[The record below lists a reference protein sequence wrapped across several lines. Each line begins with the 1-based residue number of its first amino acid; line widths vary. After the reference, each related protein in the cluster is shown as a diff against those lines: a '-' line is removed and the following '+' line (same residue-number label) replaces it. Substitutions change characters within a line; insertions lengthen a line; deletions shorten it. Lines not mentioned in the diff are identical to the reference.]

1 MKRVSFEEIH
11 NGSFP
16 IVDIKNAGFDLIV
29 STSDGQELR
38 IENGLTDLVTNRA
51 KITFANGSVVDYK
64 SLIEKFIVDKESI
77 KTLDINFVGDSEK
90 SLAADKEGTGVKEG
104 AINEVTLALKE
115 ILDAAESSNFEEN
128 SPELSEEEIQAALK
142 KAIEDAKATKEV
154 SELEDEKPTSDE
166 SAEEAEE
173 EEEKSKNTSSS
184 EAKEQAEQ
192 NSDQLEDMKNDLK
205 VEKVD
210 PNDNTSKLTGEYETP
225 PPVENNNSSSNSG
238 KYDTE
243 GEPKEEETYEFKV
256 SLKADSDSGSKGDFI
271 TNVGEPVFAGTG
283 IPTSVVT
290 ININGVDYSTTVDGE
305 GNWVLPPI
313 PKLDEGE
320 YSYSAK
326 DTAGNKVSGTLVID
340 QTNTLTHDLQNDTG
354 VSDSDNITQDSRLV
368 FVGKTDAGAEV
379 VLKINGKE
387 YKATANA
394 NGDYTVKVTDSLPDN
409 TFDYEIISTDVAG
422 NEVSEA
428 GKVTVDTKIDAS
440 VALSE
445 ENDSGAS
452 NNDGITNHNEDI
464 TFVGKIE
471 QGATAFFH
479 FNGIKY
485 PVQIQE
491 DGSWSVTIPT
501 LLDDKSYDYKLEVT
515 DLAGNHEVISGQ
527 IVVDTTT
534 SVSGGLD
541 KASDTGKFN
550 NDGITMDTKPYFSG
564 EGEPKAT
571 VVVTI
576 NNRDYQTVVGSDG
589 KWKLQVTNELP
600 EGELPYTIVITDL
613 AGNKHEIGDKIVV
626 DTGVTVTAD
635 LQTDTGISDSDNI
648 TNNKNNVIVGKTEE
662 GASATITI
670 TGLNGGKP
678 FPLEVNPDGTFSFET
693 GDLPDSTYEYTIHV
707 TDKAGNEASLKQ
719 SFTVDTTTFVEG
731 GLDAAS
737 DSGKSNSDSITNID
751 KPTISGRGEPKSA
764 IILKINDKEYS
775 AKVSSDGR
783 WAIDIT
789 EPLPNGLVK
798 YEVIATDVAGNTAS
812 FEKSL
817 TVDTKA
823 PANVTISLDNDSGE
837 SNTDWIT
844 SSRQPKISGTVEVGA
859 SVVLVVDGRTFDSES
874 GVRVEN
880 GTWSFTYPDE
890 LSDGTFDVKVVA
902 TDTAGNDF
910 IIEKE
915 IVIDGTTHISGGLDS
930 ASDSGASNSDKV
942 TNVNN
947 PVFKG
952 LSEENSQVKLNVG
965 GKDYVVKSDD
975 QGQWSIQVDEL
986 SEGSHVVTMTVTD
999 IAGNTKTINET
1010 IVIDTTDPVE
1020 STISLK
1026 NDSGESAS
1034 DFITK
1039 NNVPSLQGQAEPESS
1054 VEIIVRFQNGEEYKY
1069 KEPDIVVDKQTGE
1082 WSFVSPI
1089 KYPDGSHEISVLSTD
1104 AAGNTSEK
1112 SQTIIVDTQIE
1123 LTSQLDPL
1131 SDSGDK
1137 GDRVTNNQT
1146 PTIKGTGTAGD
1157 TVTLTING
1165 NSYSS
1170 IIGEDGEWSITV
1182 SDTLP
1187 HSPDQAYEYKVVVVD
1202 VAGNTTSRTD
1212 RIFIDTETKVSGGLD
1227 STSDS
1232 AAIDG
1237 ITNDNTPKFS
1247 GEAEPSAIVVL
1258 EIDGKTFETVAD
1270 ERGRWSIQLNT
1281 ALSDNDYPYTITAT
1295 DKAGNT
1301 HDISDV
1307 ITVDTKTSVSGGLD
1321 PNSDSGSADGLT
1333 NINKPFFSG
1342 KGEVGST
1349 VTVTINGK
1357 DYQGLVDENNNWKIQ
1372 ITDALPDDGYT
1383 YQIVAV
1389 DVAGNKAT
1397 LPEGTIQIDTK
1408 TQVSGGL
1415 AAGFD
1420 SGSSDSDRLTKF
1432 DSPKFS
1438 GSGEVGGT
1446 VTITIDGRQYSA
1458 QVDSTGQWEIEG
1470 IHNLSDGKHP
1480 YEISIVD
1487 AAGNKETIKTDLTV
1501 DTTPPEFTP
1510 AKLEKDT
1517 GSKDNDMITKEGQL
1531 VFVGRVAEV
1540 GTTIEL
1546 SIDGK
1551 VFRTPN
1557 DISIEPDGSWRLE
1570 LPEALAENLNG
1581 YNFKITY
1588 TDSAGNPAVQG
1599 GKVIVDTTNSITGGL
1614 SVSSDSGDKGDKT
1627 TNITKPTISGH
1638 TEANAKITLLID
1650 NNEYS
1655 TFADS
1660 DGNWSIQVGHN
1671 LSDKTHQYTVIS
1683 EDIAGNR
1690 VEFNDEVTIDTAASS
1705 LSSIFLDND
1714 SNINGD
1720 WISKN
1725 ADPQWSGTLEKGT
1738 ELTITIVGAGKT
1750 IVLRSPD
1757 DFSVDAEGNWTA
1769 SLGQNLDNSK
1779 YKVTFDAVDRAGNPS
1794 SITHDLEIDTSIT
1807 LSGGLSATSD
1817 SGESSSDQITS
1828 NNTPLFRGEGESG
1841 AVVTLS
1847 INDTEYSATV
1857 DADGRWSINIINEIP
1872 DGVYPVEISIK
1883 DTAGNEKSLPVT
1895 NVTIDTT
1902 DPVIESVKMT
1912 TDTGSSADDGITKES
1927 SPAFVG
1933 KTEPNTKVVFE
1944 IAGQRYEIPE
1954 SSIDSEGNW
1963 SFSLPIELPDNSYS
1977 WRVVVTDKA
1986 GNTSEQSGNIK
1997 IDTVNTLTG
2006 GLAKSSD
2013 TGSSFTDKL
2022 TNDKNPKFE
2031 GTTEAKAEVT
2041 IRFSDGTEYKT
2052 IAGDDGSW
2060 SIDVT
2065 DALTHGRHE
2074 YEITSVDTAGN
2085 DKSIKSFVD
2094 IDLEAPN
2101 VTINLVNDTG
2111 SSSTDG
2117 ITKSRTPI
2125 FNGTSEA
2132 GASIELTI
2140 NNITYG
2146 EPAVK
2151 VNANGEWSF
2160 VLPIEL
2166 DDGEY
2171 RIDVVAI
2178 DQAGNRT
2185 EETLNIEIDNSVF
2198 LNANLKASSDTGADS
2213 TDGITSDQTPEYE
2226 GSADAGSTI
2235 TFTVNG
2241 KSYTAISDENERW
2254 ELAITDPL
2262 PEGNHTITIT
2272 VEDKAGNTKS
2282 FQDEI
2287 TIDRTAELSGGL
2299 DASSDTGISN
2309 SDKITSDKSPLFT
2322 GLSEKGAVVT
2332 VTINGVSQSVEV
2344 KDDKSWAIQWDTD
2357 LLDGRHKIEFS
2368 VLDIAGNTSSFIEYV
2383 TVDTNKPDVPKVT
2396 LVNDTGLDL
2405 SDNITNQ
2412 NRPELAGVVE
2422 DGERV
2427 TLIIDSVTY
2436 RSPDDI
2442 TINESGEWS
2451 FRVPVNLDD
2460 KEHPYTV
2467 IVEDLA
2473 GNKNQVNGSVT
2484 VDTKFTMTYELDTE
2498 SDSGIKGD
2506 FKTNIQTPI
2515 FKGQAENGAK
2525 ITIEINSKTYEV
2537 IANEDGSWELTI
2549 DTPLPHGDHNYV
2561 IKGVD
2566 KAGNEADFKGKI
2578 SIDIETELR
2587 GGLDESSN
2595 SGDKSDLI
2603 TNSEVIKFSGTGEAG
2618 SKLTISI
2625 GGKTYESS
2633 VDAYGRWE
2641 FTVPDALEEGSFP
2654 YEIISID
2661 AAGNEAKL
2669 ADTIEIDRTNF
2680 VSAELKEGSDSGV
2693 SSSDNI
2699 TNVQRPTFVGSTQPN
2714 SEVKLIINGSITYTI
2729 DVNEDGS
2736 FEFQIPSEL
2745 LAGNYN
2751 YVFESVDAAGNK
2763 VEDTGLLVI
2772 DTFAEISGDLDA
2784 SSNSGDKGDHKT
2796 SDKTPTFSG
2805 EGEVDAQVF
2814 ITINEK
2820 EYEAIVGEDGLW
2832 SITVPEADALEDDVY
2847 SYTIK
2852 TIDVAGNV
2860 STIKKSIEIDSVV
2873 TLTAEMIADTG
2884 HDNKDGITSDT
2895 QPTFVG
2901 TMEIGA
2907 AISITVNNVTYNQSN
2922 GININP
2928 DGTWRFTVPAK
2939 DALPDGSFPWV
2950 VNIIDAAGNTAS
2962 VEGVVVVDTTDP
2974 NELTVELT
2982 NGSVADQSISKF
2994 PKPEF
2999 GGRIEV
3005 GTQLEVRVNGKLQP
3019 SNLITLDD
3027 EGNWTF
3033 VAGEVLEDND
3043 YIFEFTST
3051 DDAGNSQ
3058 TIRHNLTIDTST
3070 TVEGGLDAS
3079 TNSGGKNDL
3088 KTNSEA
3094 LKFSGV
3100 GEEGSVVQITI
3111 NSQTYETTV
3120 LGDGTWSFVMTE
3132 ALPEGFFEYHIVA
3145 TDKAGNTAELSD
3157 TIEIDRTNVIT
3168 VSMDTDSDSGSDN
3181 SDNLTNVKQPTISGS
3196 TQMNSTV
3203 QLIVNGTDTYD
3214 IEVGADGSFSFTFPE
3229 ELIDGSYS
3237 FEFISTDDA
3246 GNVAKENGSFVIDT
3260 VSELTGGLDSAS
3272 NSGDKTDK
3280 LTNFN
3285 KPTFSGSAEEGSE
3298 ITLKINEKEYQL
3310 TVGADK
3316 TWSITLPESDKLDDD
3331 TYQYTILA
3339 TDRAGNTSRIE
3350 SEVTIDTVVELT
3362 ANMTT
3367 DTGYSPTD
3375 GKTQE
3380 KNPSWSGTMEV
3391 GAAISITVN
3400 NKTYDSK
3407 SGITVN
3413 QDGTWSFTLPAED
3426 ALSDGDYLWVV
3437 NITDDAGNEN
3447 KVSKILTVDT
3457 TAPTDLTVEL
3467 TNGSVSDQ
3475 NITSTKIPSFGGLS
3489 EAGTQIKVKIDGVNQ
3504 PDSLVTVNPDGTWQF
3519 VAGEEMSDGN
3529 YLFEFISIDAAGNRQ
3544 VIKHDLEIDTS
3555 TEVTGRLDSST
3566 NTGTTTD
3573 QITKSEDIKFSG
3585 EGESGSKIE
3594 IEIGSKT
3601 YETVV
3606 GENGKWSFM
3615 LPDRLEEGVFEYV
3628 ITATDKA
3635 GNTDTDQG
3643 QIEVD
3648 RTNTIDVAFKDG
3660 SDSADKT
3667 DGITNVK
3674 QPTFVGTTQSGST
3687 VTLIING
3694 STSHNVSI
3702 NPDGTFEFQIPEA
3715 LDDGNF
3721 TYEFIS
3727 VDVAGNRVTE
3737 GGSFVVDTVSELTW
3751 ELSSDS
3757 DSGVSG
3763 DKKTN
3768 DQAPTFEGLAEV
3780 GSQVTLEINGKQ
3792 YTVTA
3797 GADKSWSIEIP
3808 EADKLPAGKWDY
3820 TITSVDKAGNPKVI
3834 EDYVTIDINSFVT
3847 AELINDTGSDG
3858 SDGITQSS
3866 IPQWRGTMEKGSSIT
3881 LTINNKT
3888 YTATNGIVVNSDG
3901 TWAFT
3906 LPSADELA
3914 DNKYEWVVRVVD
3926 EAGNEAEHRDFITV
3940 DTQDPTE
3947 LTVKLLNGTVDD
3959 TSISGEESPR
3969 FGGNSEAG
3977 TTIAVKVN
3985 GALQPESLITTNPDG
4000 TWNFEVGAGLDD
4012 GDYVFEFISTDTA
4025 GNSQSVKHELEID
4038 TVTTVTGGLSST
4050 SDLGDKNN
4058 DGVTSSK
4065 ELVFKGTGEPDAK
4078 IVLLI
4083 DGRTFETVVGADKSW
4098 TIDVG
4103 ELDGSNNNRYD
4114 YTITATDK
4122 AGNEATETNF
4132 IIVDTVAPT
4141 KPTFTLDASSDTS
4154 TAGDWITK
4162 SESIVING
4170 VGEPDSELTIKIGS
4184 NTYDLV
4190 VPANGQWTLDLANYP
4205 EGTHKI
4211 TVTSKDLAGNVAS
4224 HEETLVVDRSINLE
4238 GRLDKDSDTGASS
4251 TDNYTKTERPVFS
4264 GSSDPRAVI
4273 TVTIKM
4279 SDGSTINLDAVADE
4293 TGLWKTDPNQY
4304 GADLVDGTYEYTVHA
4319 IDDAGNETS
4328 FNDSFIVDRTISMT
4342 LKLDDSTNSS
4352 DTGDL
4357 LTNFNKPRFS
4367 GVGQPNDKITVWVEN
4382 SSGEV
4387 VETISSTVASNGSWT
4402 ADVQSTLSDG
4412 DYKITA
4418 QAVDKAGNSVAHE
4431 INITIDRTPPTVLE
4445 GGLDDSANTGS
4456 LNDNITKNNVLKFS
4470 GQVEAGCTV
4479 NIVIGGKTYKA
4490 IVNPD
4495 GSWSYQMTEETPDGN
4510 HPYTIVATDPAGNST
4525 EISKSVTVDR
4535 TINFTGALEQSSDTG
4550 EDATDYI
4557 TKETRPVFAGS
4568 TDPLSTVVVRLNTVP
4583 AKTISVQADADGN
4596 FSINLGDLF
4605 GVGAQIPEGDHSLTF
4620 IATDPAGNE
4629 DSFSKTLV
4637 VDTTKPLG
4645 LTVELSD
4652 GSDSNI
4658 KGDFITNDNTPVI
4671 GGKVEVDGISL
4682 KVQIDG
4688 KNYDVDIN
4696 PDGTWQFA
4704 VPEREDGTHPIKVIA
4719 EDKAGNR
4726 NVIQKDL
4733 VIDTQI
4739 PDEITGRLSAS
4750 SDKGQYINDGVT
4762 NINQNLSFD
4771 GQAEVD
4777 ASVVLV
4783 LSGKTYTAA
4792 VDATGHW
4799 DVTIPDLI
4807 PDGSYTA
4814 EVRVTD
4820 KAGNMG
4826 VKSIRFEVDTIKP
4839 EMSDIKLK
4847 PEDDTGF
4854 DNTDGITNVAN
4865 PTIVGSAST
4874 DTAKVWI
4881 TIDGTSK
4888 SYDAVINPDGS
4899 WSAKL
4904 SNIGEG
4910 EFTYT
4915 VHAVDVAGNTNES
4928 TGHAITVDT
4937 RNNVDGRLDEGSDS
4951 GASSSDGI
4959 TNVQR
4964 PTFSGTTDRGNQVF
4978 LEVKNSSG
4986 DTVYSDSKQVDGTD
5000 FSFTVGSNLYDGDYT
5015 WSIIAVDKAGNAVP
5029 DEGSFTIDTS
5039 SYVTAGL
5046 SSASDTGQKG
5056 DNITNLKNPILSGD
5070 AEDSS
5075 VITVNVTGNFGGS
5088 VSTKT
5093 YTAKANAA
5101 GTWTL
5106 TIPDS
5111 VTDGRY
5117 TYQVTAVDKAGNTSR
5132 PFDGQFDVDRTPPSV
5147 EGSIV
5152 TDSGDPADKITNG
5165 VQTGDKKGHL
5175 DFAGTTSGGATKIIL
5190 TIAGR
5195 TYNIAPN
5202 PDGTWEFVVPDKIS
5216 DGKYT
5221 YTFVAEDTAGN
5232 KSDPYT
5238 DEVTVDTTID
5248 GMATLAQESDSGEQ
5262 GDNLTNKTKPIISGS
5277 GEAGLSINAT
5287 ISGGGL
5293 TNFSLGSIQADT
5305 EGKWTLNIGNY
5316 ISAGLSD
5323 GAYTVT
5329 LSATDKAGNTGDFTY
5344 RFNVDTTPPVVNLN
5358 KYNSSEVTTDKP
5370 KISGS
5375 GEVGATVVLVIDGE
5389 TFSTKVASNGQWE
5402 FSGAEM
5408 PSFPDGAVEYH
5419 VYATD
5424 KAGNRSENVNDVVT
5438 INTGTFVEG
5447 ALDETTDTGA
5457 LSTDGITQNR
5467 TPAFKG
5473 NGEAGGEITVEIRD
5487 ASGTV
5492 IRTYTTTVARNG
5504 VWEVVV
5510 PADQPLKD
5518 GVYSYQIKI
5527 VDSTGNE
5534 AFVEEKDLVI
5544 DNSVAIESIRGWS
5557 GSWGGKQYG
5566 DTWYLASHDNQI
5578 RGVLAGKEKG
5588 AEIKVVI
5595 NGQEYVGVSDK
5606 NGNFNITLNL
5616 KDGVYDA
5623 KVYVSDLAGNTTE
5636 SSIKIDVDSVSEWT
5650 LNNDDDVTGDPKNW
5664 VVATSRPTF
5673 SGTNDADNGQRVQVN
5688 LYGDTELTFEGV
5700 VTGGTWSVVPNKDI
5714 PDGTYSYRIIYWEKS
5729 GRWVEERGTII
5740 VDTVNE
5746 VMTVSDL
5753 DKVTDAEG
5761 NWTATKVT
5769 GFGEPHASI
5778 TVTLNGVEYTTKVS
5792 TSGKW
5797 SIDLPIT
5804 ENGSFNFN
5812 VNSKDRAG
5820 NEVNLSDN
5828 PDNKLVVDFID
5839 NLSVDVEE
5847 GGAFN
5852 PTDNPLTGKGDAGN
5866 SLRIEITDEHGN
5878 VIVRYAA
5885 VNSDGTWSINL
5896 SDLADGQYSVK
5907 VIASSNW
5914 GEKEIT
5920 TTISVDKTPPVIED
5934 VELDTDTGFD
5944 PNDGVT
5950 SIKSPTFS
5958 GKVEAGSSE
5967 VTLTIGGV
5975 TYKSGEHFVLRE
5987 DGTWSFTVPVE
5998 LPDGEHIYKVT
6009 VSDAVGNE
6017 SSMSDKVVIQSQA
6030 PVISDITIE
6039 GGNDAGGS
6047 IVTNNERPELSGR
6060 IDSNLVKVFITIGSV
6075 TFESGKDFL
6084 IMADGTWKI
6093 ELPEGLG
6100 EGEHSVQIRAESASG
6115 MVNDETIY
6123 FEIDVTPPQ
6132 GTGALDAT
6140 DNSFGAEGVITNS
6153 SPVFSGDGE
6162 VGATVQVNIGNRVYK
6177 SVVGN
6182 DGKWVLEVPDVLP
6195 DDKYLYFIEMFDAAG
6210 NKTQIDYDM
6219 FRIDST
6225 PPAIESVQLDTDTG
6239 VDGSDGVTAT
6249 RTPTFSGKVEAGASE
6264 VTFTIG
6270 DVTYKSGEHFVLNSD
6285 GTWSFTVPVEL
6296 EDREYTYEVVA
6307 KDQYGNETT
6316 ESYTVTI
6323 DATKPIFTDMAIQG
6337 GNNIDGTLVTSTPQ
6351 PELSGRIDIESSKL
6365 TITIGSVTY
6374 ESGTDFHVFP
6384 DGTWKILLPEGLP
6397 EGNQIVTVRGETES
6411 GAVTEETFEFEI
6423 DVTPPEGT
6431 GLLDASANEFA
6442 GEDTIINGRPVFTGT
6457 GEVGATV
6464 TITIASKPYSAVVGE
6479 DGNWSLEVSDTLAD
6493 NQYVYEIE
6501 MTDRAGNTAQV
6512 GYGMVT
6518 VDSTAA
6524 PVAPETTTPDP
6535 MNSDVSFVSGEG
6547 VVSGTGDFGEIIELS
6562 IQDASQTYT
6571 YSAEV
6576 DFEGNWSIAIPET
6589 LEVGS
6594 YTYSVSKTDLQGDSA
6609 VVQQG
6614 SMTVTAPEQPAD
6626 EGSAIEVTQ
6635 ANDELL
6641 LSGFADPDT
6650 EVFITADGIESSVMA
6665 SETGAWSAPVSADAT
6680 DVSVQMTE
6688 DGKLVTETV
6697 DTSTATAPESSE
6709 PNMATVSGG
6718 YETEEPMDDTMY

>member
-1 MKRVSFEEIH
+1 MKRVSFVEIH
-11 NGSFP
+11 NGSLS

-77 KTLDINFVGDSEK
+77 KTLDINFVGDSDK
-90 SLAADKEGTGVKEG
+90 SLAADKEGTGIKEG

-115 ILDAAESSNFEEN
+115 ILDATESSNFEEN
-128 SPELSEEEIQAALK
+128 SPELSEEEILDALK
-142 KAIEDAKATKEV
+142 KAIEDAKASKEV
-154 SELEDEKPTSDE
+154 SELEDDKPASDE
-166 SAEEAEE
+166 GTEETEE

-184 EAKEQAEQ
+184 EAKEQAKQ

-205 VEKVD
+205 VEKVE
-210 PNDNTSKLTGEYETP
+210 PNDNTSKLTGEYDTP
-225 PPVENNNSSSNSG
+225 PPVESNNSSSSSG
-238 KYDTE
+238 KFDTE
-243 GEPKEEETYEFKV
+243 GEPKEEDTYEFKV
-256 SLKADSDSGSKGDFI
+256 SLNADSDSGSKGDFI
-271 TNVGEPVFAGTG
+271 TNVGEPVFVGTG
-283 IPTSVVT
+283 IPASIVT
-290 ININGVDYSTTVDGE
+290 ITINDVDYSTTVDGE

-320 YSYSAK
+320 YSYRAK
-326 DTAGNKVSGTLVID
+326 DTVGNKVNGTLVID

-379 VLKINGKE
+379 VLIINGKE
-387 YKATANA
+387 YKTTANA

-452 NNDGITNHNEDI
+452 NSDGITNHNENI

-471 QGATAFFH
+471 QGATAILH

-491 DGSWSVTIPT
+491 DGSWSVTIPN

-527 IVVDTTT
+527 IVIDTIT

-550 NDGITMDTKPYFSG
+550 NDGITMVTKPYFSG
-564 EGEPKAT
+564 EGEPKADI
-571 VVVTI
+571 VVTI
-576 NNRDYQTVVGSDG
+576 NNRDYQTVVDSDG

-600 EGELPYTIVITDL
+600 EGEFPYTIVITDL

-635 LQTDTGISDSDNI
+635 LQTDTGISDSDTI
-648 TNNKNNVIVGKTEE
+648 TKNKNNVIVGKTEE

-670 TGLNGGKP
+670 TGLNGGRH
-678 FPLEVNPDGTFSFET
+678 FPMEVSPDGTFSFET

-719 SFTVDTTTFVEG
+719 SFTVDTITFVEG
-731 GLDAAS
+731 GLDSDS
-737 DSGKSNSDSITNID
+737 DSGRSNTDSITNIN
-751 KPTISGRGEPKSA
+751 KPTISGQGEPKST

-783 WAIDIT
+783 WTIDIT
-789 EPLPNGLVK
+789 DPLPDGLIK
-798 YEVIATDVAGNTAS
+798 YEVIATDVAGNTAN

-817 TVDTKA
+817 TIDTKA
-823 PANVTISLDNDSGE
+823 PTNVSMNLDNDSGE
-837 SNTDWIT
+837 STTDWIT
-844 SSRQPKISGTVEVGA
+844 NNRQPKISGTVEVGS

-880 GTWSFTYPDE
+880 GTWSFIYPDE
-890 LSDGTFDVKVVA
+890 LLDGTFDVKVVA
-902 TDTAGNDF
+902 TDVAGNDF

-915 IVIDGTTHISGGLDS
+915 IVIDGVTHISGGLDS
-930 ASDSGASNSDKV
+930 ESDSGVSNSDKV
-942 TNVNN
+942 TNINN
-947 PVFKG
+947 PVFRG
-952 LSEENSQVKLNVG
+952 LSEENSQVRLNVD

-975 QGQWSIQVDEL
+975 QGQWSIQVDKL

-1010 IVIDTTDPVE
+1010 IVIDTINPVE

-1039 NNVPSLQGQAEPESS
+1039 NNIPSLQGQAEPDSS

-1069 KEPDIVVDKQTGE
+1069 KDSDVVINNQTGE
-1082 WSFVSPI
+1082 WSFISPI
-1089 KYPDGSHEISVLSTD
+1089 RYPDGRHEIFVISTD
-1104 AAGNTSEK
+1104 LAGNTSEK

-1137 GDRVTNNQT
+1137 GDRVTNVQT

-1157 TVTLTING
+1157 KVTITING
-1165 NSYSS
+1165 NTYFTN
-1170 IIGEDGEWSITV
+1170 IGEDGQWSIKV
-1182 SDTLP
+1182 SDALP

-1202 VAGNTTSRTD
+1202 LAGNTTYRTD

-1227 STSDS
+1227 SASDS
-1232 AAIDG
+1232 AEIDG
-1237 ITNDNTPKFS
+1237 ITNDNKPKFS
-1247 GEAEPSAIVVL
+1247 GDAEPSAVVVL
-1258 EIDGKTFETVAD
+1258 EIDGKTFQTVAD
-1270 ERGRWSIQLNT
+1270 DRGRWSIQLNT
-1281 ALSDNDYPYTITAT
+1281 ALSDNDYPYTITAR

-1307 ITVDTKTSVSGGLD
+1307 ITIDTKTSVSGGLD
-1321 PNSDSGSADGLT
+1321 PSSDSGIADGLT

-1342 KGEVGST
+1342 KGEIGSK

-1372 ITDALPDDGYT
+1372 ISDALPDNEYT
-1383 YQIVAV
+1383 YQINAV
-1389 DVAGNKAT
+1389 DIAGNKAS
-1397 LPEGTIQIDTK
+1397 LPEGAIQIDTK

-1420 SGSSDSDRLTKF
+1420 SGISDSDRLTKF
-1432 DSPKFS
+1432 DSPNFS
-1438 GSGEVGGT
+1438 GSGEAGGI

-1458 QVDSTGQWEIEG
+1458 QVDSTGRWNIEG

-1480 YEISIVD
+1480 YEISIID

-1517 GSKDNDMITKEGQL
+1517 GLKDNDMITKEGQL
-1531 VFVGRVAEV
+1531 VFVGWVAEV
-1540 GTTIEL
+1540 ETTIEL

-1557 DISIEPDGSWRLE
+1557 DISIEPDGSWRLG

-1588 TDSAGNPAVQG
+1588 TDAAGNPAFQG

-1614 SVSSDSGDKGDKT
+1614 NVSSDSGYKGDKI
-1627 TNITKPTISGH
+1627 TNITKPMISGH
-1638 TEANAKITLLID
+1638 TDANAKITLLID

-1655 TFADS
+1655 TFSDG

-1683 EDIAGNR
+1683 EDVAGNR
-1690 VEFNDEVTIDTAASS
+1690 VELNDEVTIDTAASS

-1714 SNINGD
+1714 SNIKGD

-1725 ADPQWSGTLEKGT
+1725 ADPQWSGTIEKGA

-1750 IVLRSPD
+1750 IMLRSPD
-1757 DFSVDAEGNWTA
+1757 DFSVDSEGNWMA
-1769 SLGQNLDNSK
+1769 SLGQNLEDSK

-1794 SITHDLEIDTSIT
+1794 SITHNLEIDTSIT
-1807 LSGGLSATSD
+1807 VSGGLSADSD

-1828 NNTPLFRGEGESG
+1828 INTPIFRGEGESG

-1847 INDTEYSATV
+1847 INDTEYSTKV
-1857 DADGRWSINIINEIP
+1857 DVDGRWSINIINEIP

-1895 NVTIDTT
+1895 KVTIDTT
-1902 DPVIESVKMT
+1902 DPIIEYVKMT

-1933 KTEPNTKVVFE
+1933 KTEPNTRVFFE

-1954 SSIDSEGNW
+1954 DSIDSEGNW
-1963 SFSLPIELPDNSYS
+1963 SFSLPIELPDNSYL

-1986 GNTSEQSGNIK
+1986 GNTSHQGGHIK

-2013 TGSSFTDKL
+2013 TGVSSTDKL

-2041 IRFSDGTEYKT
+2041 IRFSNGIEYKT
-2052 IAGDDGSW
+2052 IAKDNGAW

-2065 DALTHGRHE
+2065 EDLTHGRHE
-2074 YEITSVDTAGN
+2074 YEITSVDIAGN
-2085 DKSIKSFVD
+2085 DKSIKDFVD
-2094 IDLEAPN
+2094 IDLQAPN

-2111 SSSTDG
+2111 HSNTDG

-2125 FNGTSEA
+2125 LNGTSEA

-2160 VLPIEL
+2160 VLPLEL
-2166 DDGEY
+2166 DDGKY
-2171 RIDVVAI
+2171 KIDVVAI

-2185 EETLNIEIDNSVF
+2185 EEMLNIVIDNSVY
-2198 LNANLKASSDTGADS
+2198 LSANLKASSDTGADS
-2213 TDGITSDQTPEYE
+2213 ADGITSDQTPEYE
-2226 GSADAGSTI
+2226 GYADAGSII
-2235 TFTVNG
+2235 TFEVNG
-2241 KSYTAISDENERW
+2241 KRYTTTSDENERW

-2262 PEGNHTITIT
+2262 PEGNHIITIT

-2282 FQDEI
+2282 LQDEI
-2287 TIDRTAELSGGL
+2287 TIDRTAELIGGL

-2309 SDKITSDKSPLFT
+2309 SDKITRDKSPLFT
-2322 GLSEKGAVVT
+2322 GLSEKGAIVT
-2332 VTINGVSQSVEV
+2332 VTINGVSQSVDV

-2383 TVDTNKPDVPKVT
+2383 TIDTNKPDVPKVK

-2412 NRPELAGVVE
+2412 NRPEFAGDVE

-2427 TLIIDSVTY
+2427 TLIIDSVAY
-2436 RSPDDI
+2436 RSPNDI

-2460 KEHPYTV
+2460 KEYPYTV

-2484 VDTKFTMTYELDTE
+2484 IDTKFTMTYELDTE

-2506 FKTNIQTPI
+2506 FKTNIQTPS

-2525 ITIEINSKTYEV
+2525 ITIEINSKAYEV
-2537 IANEDGSWELTI
+2537 IANEDGSWELKV
-2549 DTPLPHGDHNYV
+2549 DDPLPHGNHNYV

-2625 GGKTYESS
+2625 GGKIYGSS

-2641 FTVPDALEEGSFP
+2641 FTVPDTLGEGSFP
-2654 YEIISID
+2654 YKIISID
-2661 AAGNEAKL
+2661 DAGNEAKL
-2669 ADTIEIDRTNF
+2669 ENTLEIDRSNF

-2699 TNVQRPTFVGSTQPN
+2699 TNVQRPTFIGNTQPN
-2714 SEVKLIINGSITYTI
+2714 SEVKLIINGSINYTI

-2751 YVFESVDAAGNK
+2751 YVFESIDVAGNK
-2763 VEDTGLLVI
+2763 VEDTGILII
-2772 DTFAEISGDLDA
+2772 DTFAEIAGGLNVLSD
-2784 SSNSGDKGDHKT
+2784 SGDKGDNKT

-2805 EGEVDAQVF
+2805 EGEVAAKVF

-2820 EYEAIVGEDGLW
+2820 EYETIVGKDGLW
-2832 SITVPEADALEDDVY
+2832 SITIPEADALEDDVY
-2847 SYTIK
+2847 SYNIK
-2852 TIDVAGNV
+2852 TIDIAGNV
-2860 STIKKSIEIDSVV
+2860 SVIKKSIEIDSVV
-2873 TLTAEMIADTG
+2873 SLTAEMIADTG
-2884 HDNKDGITSDT
+2884 HDNKDGITSDN
-2895 QPTFVG
+2895 QPAFIG
-2901 TMEIGA
+2901 TMEVGA
-2907 AISITVNNVTYNQSN
+2907 AISITVNNITYNQAN
-2922 GININP
+2922 GVNVNP
-2928 DGTWRFTVPAK
+2928 DGTWGFTVPEK

-2950 VNIIDAAGNTAS
+2950 VNIIDAAGNSAS
-2962 VEGVVVVDTTDP
+2962 VEGVVVVDTTAP

-3019 SNLITLDD
+3019 NNLIALDD

-3033 VAGEVLEDND
+3033 VVGEVLKDNE
-3043 YIFEFTST
+3043 YIFEFTSI
-3051 DDAGNSQ
+3051 DAAGNSQ

-3070 TVEGGLDAS
+3070 TVEGGLDVS
-3079 TNSGGKNDL
+3079 TNSGKNDL
-3088 KTNSEA
+3088 KTNSKA

-3100 GEEGSVVQITI
+3100 GEEGAVVQITI
-3111 NSQTYETTV
+3111 NSNTYKTTV
-3120 LGDGTWSFVMTE
+3120 LEDGTWSFVMTE
-3132 ALPEGFFEYHIVA
+3132 ALPEGMFEYYILA
-3145 TDKAGNTAELSD
+3145 TDKAGNTAGLNGA
-3157 TIEIDRTNVIT
+3157 IEIDRTNVIT
-3168 VSMDTDSDSGSDN
+3168 ASMDKDSDSGADN
-3181 SDNLTNVKQPTISGS
+3181 SDNLTNIKRPTISGT

-3203 QLIVNGTDTYD
+3203 QLIVNGTDAYD

-3229 ELIDGSYS
+3229 ELIDGFYS

-3246 GNVAKENGSFVIDT
+3246 GNVAKEKGAFVIDT
-3260 VSELTGGLDSAS
+3260 VSELNGGLDSAS
-3272 NSGDKTDK
+3272 NSGDNTDK

-3285 KPTFSGSAEEGSE
+3285 IPTFSGTAEVGSE
-3298 ITLKINEKEYQL
+3298 VTLKINEKEYQV
-3310 TVGADK
+3310 TVGEDK
-3316 TWSITLPESDKLDDD
+3316 TWSITLPQSDKLDDD
-3331 TYQYTILA
+3331 TYQYTIFS
-3339 TDRAGNTSRIE
+3339 TDRAGNTSKIE
-3350 SEVTIDTVVELT
+3350 NEVTIDTVVELT

-3375 GKTQE
+3375 GNTQA

-3391 GAAISITVN
+3391 GSAISITLN

-3407 SGITVN
+3407 SGINVN
-3413 QDGTWSFTLPAED
+3413 QDGTWSFTLPEED
-3426 ALSDGDYLWVV
+3426 ELSDGDYIWVV
-3437 NITDDAGNEN
+3437 SIRDDAGNEN
-3447 KVSKILTVDT
+3447 KVSKMLTVDT
-3457 TAPTDLTVEL
+3457 TAPTDLTVKL

-3475 NITSTKIPSFGGLS
+3475 SITNTKIPSFGGFS
-3489 EAGTQIKVKIDGVNQ
+3489 EAGTQIKVKIDGANQ
-3504 PDSLVTVNPDGTWQF
+3504 PDSLVSVNPDGSWQF
-3519 VAGEEMSDGN
+3519 VAGGELSDGN
-3529 YLFEFISIDAAGNRQ
+3529 YVFEFISIDAAGNRQ
-3544 VIKHDLEIDTS
+3544 SVKHDLEIDTS

-3566 NTGTTTD
+3566 NTGLTTD

-3594 IEIGSKT
+3594 IEIGDKT

-3606 GENGKWSFM
+3606 DKNGKWSFM

-3643 QIEVD
+3643 KIEID
-3648 RTNTIDVAFKDG
+3648 RTNTIEVAFKDG

-3667 DGITNVK
+3667 DGITNVT
-3674 QPTFVGTTQSGST
+3674 QPTFVGITQSGST

-3694 STSHNVSI
+3694 SNYNNISV

-3721 TYEFIS
+3721 DYEFIS
-3727 VDVAGNRVTE
+3727 VDVAGNRVAKV
-3737 GGSFVVDTVSELTW
+3737 GSFVIDTVSELTW
-3751 ELSSDS
+3751 VLSSDS

-3768 DQAPTFEGLAEV
+3768 VQTPTFEGLAEI
-3780 GSQVTLEINGKQ
+3780 GSKVTLEINGRQ

-3797 GADKSWSIEIP
+3797 GEDKSWSIEIP
-3808 EADKLPAGKWDY
+3808 EADKLPAGKWGY
-3820 TITSVDKAGNPKVI
+3820 TITSVDKAGNQKVI

-3847 AELINDTGSDG
+3847 AELLNDTGLDG

-3866 IPQWRGTMEKGSSIT
+3866 IPQWKGTMEKGSTIT

-3888 YTATNGIVVNSDG
+3888 YTDTNGIVVNSDG

-3906 LPSADELA
+3906 LPTADELA

-3940 DTQDPTE
+3940 DTQAPTE
-3947 LTVKLLNGTVDD
+3947 LTVKLLNGTVED

-3969 FGGNSEAG
+3969 FGGKSEVG
-3977 TTIAVKVN
+3977 TTITVKLD

-4000 TWNFEVGAGLDD
+4000 TWNFEVGTGLDD
-4012 GDYVFEFISTDTA
+4012 GHYVFEFISTDAA
-4025 GNSQSVKHELEID
+4025 GNYQSVKHELEID
-4038 TVTTVTGGLSST
+4038 TVTTVTGGLSSS

-4065 ELVFKGTGEPDAK
+4065 ELVFEGKGESDAK

-4083 DGRTFETVVGADKSW
+4083 DGRTFETIVGMDKSW
-4098 TIDVG
+4098 KIDIG

-4122 AGNEATETNF
+4122 AGNEATETSF
-4132 IIVDTVAPT
+4132 IVVDTVAPT
-4141 KPTFTLDASSDTS
+4141 KPTFMLDSSSDTG
-4154 TAGDWITK
+4154 TFGNWVTK
-4162 SESIVING
+4162 SESILLNG
-4170 VGEPDSELTIKIGS
+4170 VGEPESELTIKIGA

-4190 VPANGQWTLDLANYP
+4190 VPANGQWNLDLANYP

-4211 TVTSKDLAGNVAS
+4211 TVTSKDLAGNVSS
-4224 HEETLVVDRSINLE
+4224 HQETLVVDRSISLE
-4238 GRLDKDSDTGASS
+4238 GRLDKDSDTGASN
-4251 TDNYTKTERPVFS
+4251 TDNYTKAERPIFS
-4264 GSSDPRAVI
+4264 GSSDPRAII
-4273 TVTIKM
+4273 TVTLKM
-4279 SDGSTINLDAVADE
+4279 SDGSTIALNAVADD
-4293 TGLWKTDPNQY
+4293 TGLWRTDPNQY
-4304 GADLVDGTYEYTVHA
+4304 DEDLVDGTYKYMIHA
-4319 IDDAGNETS
+4319 IDSAGNESS
-4328 FNDSFIVDRTISMT
+4328 FSGSFVVDRSISMT
-4342 LKLDDSTNSS
+4342 LNLDDSTNSGY
-4352 DTGDL
+4352 TGDL
-4357 LTNFNKPRFS
+4357 LTNFEKPRFS

-4382 SSGEV
+4382 SSGEM
-4387 VETISSTVASNGSWT
+4387 VETISSIVAANGSWT
-4402 ADVQSTLSDG
+4402 ADVQSSLSDG
-4412 DYKITA
+4412 DYNITA

-4431 INITIDRTPPTVLE
+4431 IKITIDRTPPTILE
-4445 GGLDDSANTGS
+4445 GGLDDSVNTGS
-4456 LNDNITKNNVLKFS
+4456 LNNNITKINVLKFS

-4479 NIVIGGKTYKA
+4479 NVVLGGKTYKA
-4490 IVNPD
+4490 IVNSD

-4510 HPYTIVATDPAGNST
+4510 HPYTIVATDAAGNIK
-4525 EISKSVTVDR
+4525 EVSKSVTVDR
-4535 TINFTGALEQSSDTG
+4535 TISFTGALEQSSDTG

-4557 TKETRPVFAGS
+4557 TKETRPVFSGL
-4568 TDPLSTVVVRLNTVP
+4568 TDPMSTVVVRINTVP
-4583 AKTISVQADADGN
+4583 AKTISVQADTDGK

-4605 GVGAQIPEGDHSLTF
+4605 GVGGQIPEGDHSLTF
-4620 IATDPAGNE
+4620 SATDPAGNE
-4629 DSFSKTLV
+4629 DSFTKILV
-4637 VDTTKPLG
+4637 IDTTKPLG
-4645 LTVELSD
+4645 LTVDLLD

-4671 GGKVEVDGISL
+4671 GGKVEVEGIKL

-4688 KNYDVDIN
+4688 KYYDVDIN
-4696 PDGTWQFA
+4696 QDGTWQFA
-4704 VPEREDGTHPIKVIA
+4704 IPEREDGTHPIKVVA
-4719 EDKAGNR
+4719 EDKAGNISA
-4726 NVIQKDL
+4726 IQKDL

-4739 PDEITGRLSAS
+4739 PDEITGRLSES
-4750 SDKGQYINDGVT
+4750 SDKGKYVNDGIT
-4762 NINQNLSFD
+4762 NINKNLSFD
-4771 GQAEVD
+4771 GQAEVGSD
-4777 ASVVLV
+4777 VVLV
-4783 LSGKTYTAA
+4783 LSGKTYKAA
-4792 VDATGHW
+4792 VDANGHW
-4799 DVTIPDLI
+4799 DVTISDLI
-4807 PDGSYTA
+4807 PDGAYTA
-4814 EVRVTD
+4814 EVQVTD
-4820 KAGNMG
+4820 KAGNTG

-4839 EMSDIKLK
+4839 EMSDIRLK

-4865 PTIVGSAST
+4865 PTIVGFASI
-4874 DTAKVWI
+4874 DAAKVWI

-4888 SYDAVINPDGS
+4888 TYDAVINPDGS

-4904 SNIGEG
+4904 NKIGEG

-4915 VHAVDVAGNTNES
+4915 VHAVDVAGNINES
-4928 TGHAITVDT
+4928 TGYAITVDT

-4951 GASSSDGI
+4951 GASNSDGI
-4959 TNVQR
+4959 TNVKR
-4964 PTFSGTTDRGNQVF
+4964 PTFSGTTDRGNQVY
-4978 LEVKNSSG
+4978 LEVKSSSG
-4986 DTVYSDSKQVDGTD
+4986 NSVYSESKQVDGTD
-5000 FSFTVGSNLYDGDYT
+5000 FSFTVGSNLYDGDYI
-5015 WSIIAVDKAGNAVP
+5015 WSIIAVDKAGNAVS
-5029 DEGSFTIDTS
+5029 DEGEFTIDTS

-5046 SSASDTGQKG
+5046 SPASDTGQKG

-5101 GTWTL
+5101 GTWAL

-5132 PFDGQFDVDRTPPSV
+5132 SFDGQFDVDRTPPSV
-5147 EGSIV
+5147 TGNLV
-5152 TDSGDPADKITNG
+5152 TDSGNPTDKITNG
-5165 VQTGDKKGHL
+5165 VQAGEKKGHL
-5175 DFAGTTSGGATKIIL
+5175 DFAGTTSGEAVKVIL

-5195 TYNIAPN
+5195 TYNITPN

-5221 YTFVAEDTAGN
+5221 YTFVAEDVAGN

-5238 DEVTVDTTID
+5238 DEVTIDTKID
-5248 GMATLAQESDSGEQ
+5248 GIATLAQESDSGAQ

-5287 ISGGGL
+5287 ISGGEL
-5293 TNFSLGSIQADT
+5293 TNFSLGSIQADAD
-5305 EGKWTLNIGNY
+5305 GKWSINIGNY
-5316 ISAGLSD
+5316 ISTGLSD
-5323 GAYTVT
+5323 GAYTVK
-5329 LSATDKAGNTGDFTY
+5329 LSATDKAGNKGDFTY

-5375 GEVGATVVLVIDGE
+5375 GEVGATVVLLIDGE
-5389 TFSTKVASNGQWE
+5389 TFSTKVAANGQWE
-5402 FSGAEM
+5402 FSGVEM
-5408 PSFPDGAVEYH
+5408 PSFPDGTVEYH

-5424 KAGNRSENVNDVVT
+5424 KAGNRSEKVSDVVI

-5447 ALDETTDTGA
+5447 SLDEVTDTGVS
-5457 LSTDGITQNR
+5457 STDGITQNR

-5473 NGEAGGEITVEIRD
+5473 NGESGGEITVEIRD
-5487 ASGTV
+5487 ASGAV

-5504 VWEVVV
+5504 VWEVAV

-5534 AFVEEKDLVI
+5534 AFVEEKELVI
-5544 DNSVAIESIRGWS
+5544 DNHVAIESIRGWS
-5557 GSWGGKQYG
+5557 GSWSGSKYG
-5566 DTWYLASHDNQI
+5566 DTWHLASHDNQI
-5578 RGVLAGKEKG
+5578 RGVLAKKEKG

-5616 KDGVYDA
+5616 KDGTYDA
-5623 KVYVSDLAGNTTE
+5623 KVYVSDVAGNTTE
-5636 SSIKIDVDSVSEWT
+5636 SSVKIDVDSVTDWTINSE
-5650 LNNDDDVTGDPKNW
+5650 DDLTGDPKNW
-5664 VVATSRPTF
+5664 VVANSRPKF
-5673 SGTNDADNGQRVQVN
+5673 SGTNDDLNGHRVRLE
-5688 LYGDTELTFEGV
+5688 LYGDSQLNFEAAV
-5700 VTGGTWSVVPNKDI
+5700 KGGSWSIEPNKDI

-5729 GRWVEERGTII
+5729 GRHTESRGTII

-5746 VMTVSDL
+5746 VMVLSDL
-5753 DKVTDAEG
+5753 HKIQDAEG

-5778 TVTLNGVEYTTKVS
+5778 IVTLDGVEFKTKVGV
-5792 TSGKW
+5792 SGRW
-5797 SIDLPIT
+5797 SVDLPIM

-5828 PDNKLVVDFID
+5828 SNNKLVVDFID
-5839 NLSVDVEE
+5839 NLTIDIEE

-5852 PTDNPLTGKGDAGN
+5852 PTNNPLTGKGDAGN
-5866 SLRIEITDEHGN
+5866 SLRIEITDEYGN

-5885 VNSDGTWSINL
+5885 VNSDGSWFINL

-5934 VELDTDTGFD
+5934 IKLDTDTGFD
-5944 PNDGVT
+5944 SNDGIT
-5950 SIKSPTFS
+5950 SVKLPTFS

-5967 VTLTIGGV
+5967 VTFTIGGV
-5975 TYKSGEHFVLRE
+5975 TYKSSEHFILRE
-5987 DGTWSFTVPVE
+5987 DGTWLFTVPVE

-6009 VSDAVGNE
+6009 VSDVVGNE
-6017 SSMSDKVVIQSQA
+6017 SSLSDKVVIQSQA
-6030 PVISDITIE
+6030 PVITDITIE
-6039 GGNDAGGS
+6039 GGNDTGGG

-6100 EGEHSVQIRAESASG
+6100 EGEHSVYIRAESASG
-6115 MVNDETIY
+6115 MVNDKTIY
-6123 FEIDVTPPQ
+6123 FEIDITPPQ

-6140 DNSFGAEGVITNS
+6140 GNSFGSEGVITNS
-6153 SPVFSGDGE
+6153 SPVFSGEGE
-6162 VGATVQVNIGNRVYK
+6162 VGATVQINIGSRLYK
-6177 SVVGN
+6177 SIVGN
-6182 DGKWVLEVPDVLP
+6182 DGKWLLEVPDTLP
-6195 DDKYLYFIEMFDAAG
+6195 DGKYLFIIEMLDTAG
-6210 NKTQIDYDM
+6210 NRSQIDYDM
-6219 FRIDST
+6219 FRVNSASSEIAS
-6225 PPAIESVQLDTDTG
+6225 
-6239 VDGSDGVTAT
+6239 
-6249 RTPTFSGKVEAGASE
+6249 PTITNME
-6264 VTFTIG
+6264 V
-6270 DVTYKSGEHFVLNSD
+6270 
-6285 GTWSFTVPVEL
+6285 
-6296 EDREYTYEVVA
+6296 
-6307 KDQYGNETT
+6307 
-6316 ESYTVTI
+6316 
-6323 DATKPIFTDMAIQG
+6323 QG
-6337 GNNIDGTLVTSTPQ
+6337 GKDAEGTLVTSAKQ
-6351 PELSGRIDIESSKL
+6351 PEFSGRIDIESSKL
-6365 TITIGSVTY
+6365 TIKIGSVNY

-6384 DGTWKILLPEGLP
+6384 DGTWKILLPEGLA
-6397 EGNQIVTVRGETES
+6397 EGKQVVTVRAETES
-6411 GAVTEETFEFEI
+6411 GAVTEEVFEFEI
-6423 DVTPPEGT
+6423 DVAPPEGT
-6431 GLLDASANEFA
+6431 GLLDASANDFA

-6464 TITIASKPYSAVVGE
+6464 TVTIASKPYSAVVGE
-6479 DGNWSLEVSDTLAD
+6479 DGSWSLEVSDTLAD
-6493 NQYVYEIE
+6493 NHYVYDIE
-6501 MTDRAGNTAQV
+6501 MTDRVGNTAQV
-6512 GYGMVT
+6512 SYGMVI

-6524 PVAPETTTPDP
+6524 PIATVATTPDP
-6535 MNSDVSFVSGEG
+6535 MDSDISFVGGEG
-6547 VVSGTGDFGEIIELS
+6547 VVSGTADFGEIIELS
-6562 IQDASQTYT
+6562 IQDVSQTYT

-6576 DFEGNWSIAIPET
+6576 DFEGNWNIAIPEA
-6589 LEVGS
+6589 LGVGS

-6635 ANDELL
+6635 ANNELL
-6641 LSGFADPDT
+6641 MSGFADPDT
-6650 EVFITADGIESSVMA
+6650 EVFITADGFESSVIA

-6680 DVSVQMTE
+6680 NVSVQMTE

-6697 DTSTATAPESSE
+6697 DTSTATSPEATE

-6718 YETEEPMDDTMY
+6718 YEAEEPMDDTMY